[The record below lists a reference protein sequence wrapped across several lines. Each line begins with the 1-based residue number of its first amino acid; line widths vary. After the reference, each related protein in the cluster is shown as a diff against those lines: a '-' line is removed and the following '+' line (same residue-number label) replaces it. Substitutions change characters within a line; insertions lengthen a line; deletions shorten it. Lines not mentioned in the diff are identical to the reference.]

1 MYRDSMYYCFFFFKD
16 QATTENY
23 TYLHTLSLH
32 DALPSFGEDAD
43 RPAKRSA
50 AVKRALRAAQH
61 FDAIDIVKLEV
72 RLRRSLGDG
81 RFVDI
86 DPDGRLQIGRAPSE
100 LQSLMRIS
108 YAVFCLKKKKNNK

>member
-1 MYRDSMYYCFFFFKD
+1 MRISDWSSDVCSSD
-16 QATTENY
+16 
-23 TYLHTLSLH
+23 L
-32 DALPSFGEDAD
+32 

-81 RFVDI
+81 CFVDI
-86 DPDGRLQIGRAPSE
+86 DPDGRLLAGVDVATGRDAANEALGPARADVE
-100 LQSLMRIS
+100 ER
-108 YAVFCLKKKKNNK
+108 YADRKRPHLNSMH